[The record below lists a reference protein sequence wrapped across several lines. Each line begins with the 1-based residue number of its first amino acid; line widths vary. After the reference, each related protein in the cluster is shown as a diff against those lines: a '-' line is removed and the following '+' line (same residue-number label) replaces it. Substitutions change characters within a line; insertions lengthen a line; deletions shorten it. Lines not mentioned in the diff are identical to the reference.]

1 MAASLAASQ
10 RSVRQRTKTVQRE
23 CRESDSSGVIKNSP
37 AHTDPT
43 IGLRLCLSSKDHL
56 NRPARMSIKPKS
68 HIEITIES
76 MKVFMNDGQLDI
88 AELNFLLG
96 LAMRDNGIDDDER
109 RVLKNIIARAEKSPM
124 DTSTRA
130 HVEQVKLE
138 YNLG

>member
-1 MAASLAASQ
+1 
-10 RSVRQRTKTVQRE
+10 
-23 CRESDSSGVIKNSP
+23 
-37 AHTDPT
+37 
-43 IGLRLCLSSKDHL
+43 
-56 NRPARMSIKPKS
+56 MSIKPKS

-96 LAMRDNGIDDDER
+96 LAMRDNGIDEDER

-130 HVEQVKLE
+130 HIEQVKLE
-138 YNLG
+138 YDLG

>member
-1 MAASLAASQ
+1 MRVHVAEPIYLQ
-10 RSVRQRTKTVQRE
+10 TRFTHFDYDRPYTHRST
-23 CRESDSSGVIKNSP
+23 S
-37 AHTDPT
+37 
-43 IGLRLCLSSKDHL
+43 
-56 NRPARMSIKPKS
+56 RMSIKPKS

-96 LAMRDNGIDDDER
+96 LALRDNGIDDDEK

-124 DTSTRA
+124 DPTTRA

-138 YNLG
+138 YDLG